1 MAKPT
6 PTILQIIPELDTGG
20 AEQSV
25 IEVAEAIVKGGGRA
39 IVLSQGGRLI
49 PQLTAAGAEWID
61 FPAASK
67 SPARILWNA
76 QRIVDLVRKQKIDLI
91 QAESRAPAWSA
102 FIDARRARVP
112 FVTSYHGAYGE
123 KNAIKKLYNSVMA
136 RSDIVIANSKFTADL
151 VKTRYGTPAN
161 QLRVI
166 YRGVDVRRFDR
177 AHVSADRIEALRSQW
192 GLKPEQKILLQAA
205 RLTSLKGH
213 AHLIRAV
220 GRMHNRL
227 RDAVLIIA
235 GADQGRSGYRTE
247 LEALISELS
256 LQKSVRLTG
265 HVEDMPAAFAAAHV
279 ALAVS
284 TVPETFGLVVAEAQ
298 ATGCPV
304 IATNI
309 GAPSE
314 IIIAPLDDMAN
325 VRTGWLV
332 SPGNL
337 EDYEKA
343 ISAALDL
350 TDNQRAEIAIR
361 ARANVRDKFTV
372 ARMQIGTLDVYDSI
386 LGTSLSGT
394 FRKTSDDGGNHRD
407 A

>member
-1 MAKPT
+1 MPEP

-39 IVLSQGGRLI
+39 LVLSQGGRMI

-61 FPAASK
+61 FAAATK
-67 SPARILWNA
+67 NPARILWNA
-76 QRIVDLVRKQKIDLI
+76 QRIIDLVRKQKIDLI

-102 FIDARRARVP
+102 LIAARRTRVP

-123 KNAIKKLYNSVMA
+123 KNALKKLYNSVMA
-136 RSDIVIANSKFTADL
+136 RSDIVIANSKFTAGL
-151 VKTRYGTPAN
+151 VKARYGTPDN
-161 QLRVI
+161 RLRVI
-166 YRGVDVRRFDR
+166 YRGVDVERFDR
-177 AHVSADRIEALRSQW
+177 AHVSADRIEVLRSQW
-192 GLKPEQKILLQAA
+192 GLKPNQKILLQAA

-213 AHLIRAV
+213 AYLIRAIA
-220 GRMHNRL
+220 RMRD
-227 RDAVLIIA
+227 RMQDAVLIIA
-235 GADQGRSGYRTE
+235 GADQGRSAYKAE

-256 LQKSVRLTG
+256 LRKSVRLAG

-298 ATGCPV
+298 AAGCPV

-314 IIIAPLDDMAN
+314 VIIAPLDDVAN

-343 ISAALDL
+343 ISSALDL
-350 TDNQRAEIAIR
+350 TDNQRAVISIR
-361 ARANVRDKFTV
+361 ARNNVRDKFTT
-372 ARMQIGTLDVYDSI
+372 ARMQIGTLDVYDEV
-386 LGTSLSGT
+386 LGTNLSGT
-394 FRKTSDDGGNHRD
+394 FRKTSDDGEMHRD

>member
-1 MAKPT
+1 MPEP
-6 PTILQIIPELDTGG
+6 PTILQIIPEFDTGG

-39 IVLSQGGRLI
+39 LVLSQGGRMI

-61 FPAASK
+61 FAAATK
-67 SPARILWNA
+67 NPARILWNA
-76 QRIVDLVRKQKIDLI
+76 QRIIDLVRKQKIDLI

-102 FIDARRARVP
+102 LIAARRTRVP

-123 KNAIKKLYNSVMA
+123 KNALKKLYNSVMA
-136 RSDIVIANSKFTADL
+136 RSDIVIANSKFTAEL
-151 VKTRYGTPAN
+151 VKARYGTPEN
-161 QLRVI
+161 RLRVI

-177 AHVSADRIEALRSQW
+177 AHVSADRIEVLRSQW
-192 GLKPEQKILLQAA
+192 GLKPQQKILLQAA

-213 AHLIRAV
+213 AHLIRAA
-220 GRMHNRL
+220 GRMHHRL

-235 GADQGRSGYRTE
+235 GADQGRSGYRAE

-256 LQKSVRLTG
+256 LQKSVRLAG

-298 ATGCPV
+298 SAGCPV

-314 IIIAPLDDMAN
+314 IIIAPLDDVAN

-337 EDYEKA
+337 EDYENA
-343 ISAALDL
+343 ISSALDL

-361 ARANVRDKFTV
+361 ARANVWDKFTT
-372 ARMQIGTLDVYDSI
+372 ARMQIGTLDVYDEI
-386 LGTSLSGT
+386 LGTNLSGT
-394 FRKTSDDGGNHRD
+394 FRKASDDGEIHRD
-407 A
+407 T

>member
-1 MAKPT
+1 MPKP

-39 IVLSQGGRLI
+39 LVLSQGGRMI
-49 PQLTAAGAEWID
+49 PKLTASGAEWID
-61 FPAASK
+61 FAAATK
-67 SPARILWNA
+67 NPARILRNA

-102 FIDARRARVP
+102 LIAARRTRVP

-123 KNAIKKLYNSVMA
+123 KNALKKLYNSVMA
-136 RSDIVIANSKFTADL
+136 RSDIVIANSKFTAEL
-151 VKTRYGTPAN
+151 VKARYGTPEN
-161 QLRVI
+161 RLRVI
-166 YRGVDVRRFDR
+166 YRGVDVERFDR
-177 AHVSADRIEALRSQW
+177 AHVSADRIEVLRSQW
-192 GLKPEQKILLQAA
+192 GLNPNQKILLQAA

-220 GRMHNRL
+220 AQMRDRMQ
-227 RDAVLIIA
+227 DAVLIIA
-235 GADQGRSGYRTE
+235 GAEQGRCAYKAE
-247 LEALISELS
+247 LEALISEL
-256 LQKSVRLTG
+256 LLEKSIRLAG

-279 ALAVS
+279 AFAVS
-284 TVPETFGLVVAEAQ
+284 IVPETFGLVVAEAQ
-298 ATGCPV
+298 AAGCPV

-314 IIIAPLDDMAN
+314 IIIAPLDDVAN

-337 EDYEKA
+337 EDYENA
-343 ISAALDL
+343 ISSALDL
-350 TDNQRAEIAIR
+350 TDYQRAEISIR
-361 ARANVRDKFTV
+361 ARANVRDKFTT
-372 ARMQIGTLDVYDSI
+372 AKMQIGTLEVYDEV
-386 LGTSLSGT
+386 LGTNLSDR
-394 FRKTSDDGGNHRD
+394 FKKNER
-407 A
+407 